1 MLSKTE
7 LHRKLS
13 IDLFTDMAA
22 ILNKLDLKSY
32 GMPRG
37 HEHILFTIYKYL
49 SGQFFL
55 SFLRIGL

>member
-32 GMPRG
+32 GMPSR
-37 HEHILFTIYKYL
+37 HEHILFSIYKYL
-49 SGQFFL
+49 SGNF
-55 SFLRIGL
+55 S

>member
-7 LHRKLS
+7 LRRKLS

-37 HEHILFTIYKYL
+37 HSFCLLFT
-49 SGQFFL
+49 STFRGNF
-55 SFLRIGL
+55 S

>member
-7 LHRKLS
+7 LHRRLS

-37 HEHILFTIYKYL
+37 HEHILFTIYNF
-49 SGQFFL
+49 GAIFL
-55 SFLRIGL
+55 KVSLE

>member
-7 LHRKLS
+7 LHRRLS

-37 HEHILFTIYKYL
+37 MSTFCLLFT
-49 SGQFFL
+49 STFRGNF
-55 SFLRIGL
+55 S

>member
-7 LHRKLS
+7 LHRRLS
-13 IDLFTDMAA
+13 IDLFTDTAA

-49 SGQFFL
+49 LGQFFL
-55 SFLRIGL
+55 KFP